1 MNALV
6 VAQSVA
12 GHAAVLLGIG
22 LFCIAG
28 IGLLRFGD
36 AYSRLAATTKSGT
49 LGVCLVLL
57 GVLVLEPTWSH
68 AVILAVAIALQI
80 ITSPV
85 GGFALGRAAF
95 RSDAPMPAGTR
106 YDELHEH
113 AEVERQE
120 AVRREAER
128 AEKERARAGAEGAGT
143 ERARAEAEG
152 PAAGSPGSHDTLHAS
167 DDGAH

>member
-6 VAQSVA
+6 VVQSVV

-95 RSDAPMPAGTR
+95 RSDAAMPAGIR

-113 AEVERQE
+113 AEAEHRE
-120 AVRREAER
+120 TERREAER
-128 AEKERARAGAEGAGT
+128 AAKAARAGAERAGA
-143 ERARAEAEG
+143 ERAGAERAGVER
-152 PAAGSPGSHDTLHAS
+152 AGD
-167 DDGAH
+167 

>member
-1 MNALV
+1 MNALMV
-6 VAQSVA
+6 VQSVV
-12 GHAAVLLGIG
+12 GHAAVLTGIG

-28 IGLLRFGD
+28 VGLLRFGD

-68 AVILAVAIALQI
+68 AVILAVAVALQI

-95 RSDAPMPAGTR
+95 RSDAPMPAGIR

-120 AVRREAER
+120 TVRREAER
-128 AEKERARAGAEGAGT
+128 A
-143 ERARAEAEG
+143 ARAEQVG
-152 PAAGSPGSHDTLHAS
+152 AAGAGSERAKS
-167 DDGAH
+167 ERP

>member
-1 MNALV
+1 MNAAVLVQSLLGHAALV
-6 VAQSVA
+6 VGV
-12 GHAAVLLGIG
+12 G
-22 LFCIAG
+22 LFVIAA

-68 AVILAVAIALQI
+68 AVILLVAIALQI
-80 ITSPV
+80 VTAPV

-95 RSDAPMPAGTR
+95 RSDAPMPAGIL

-113 AEVERQE
+113 VER
-120 AVRREAER
+120 ER
-128 AEKERARAGAEGAGT
+128 Q
-143 ERARAEAEG
+143 
-152 PAAGSPGSHDTLHAS
+152 AGS
-167 DDGAH
+167 